1 MQHSLS
7 DAMISLVRTI
17 ITLPDHMHA
26 RAKQRAAELGI
37 SFAEFARRLF
47 EKELDTAMPQGGI
60 DSICGM
66 VDGAAFDMARDGER
80 IVAEATDALLADGH
94 G

>member
-1 MQHSLS
+1 M
-7 DAMISLVRTI
+7 RTI

-47 EKELDTAMPQGGI
+47 EKELAEAPTQGDI
-60 DSICGM
+60 DSIRGI
-66 VDGAAFDMARDGER
+66 VQGAPFDMARDGRR
-80 IVAEATDALLADGH
+80 IISEATARLHTDRRQ
-94 G
+94 

>member
-1 MQHSLS
+1 
-7 DAMISLVRTI
+7 MISFMRTV

-26 RAKQRAAELGI
+26 DAKQRAAALGI

-47 EKELDTAMPQGGI
+47 EKELATAVPQGDI

-66 VDGAAFDMARDGER
+66 VEGTPFDMARDGRRMIE
-80 IVAEATDALLADGH
+80 EATISLISDRRG
-94 G
+94 

>member
-1 MQHSLS
+1 M
-7 DAMISLVRTI
+7 RTV

-26 RAKQRAAELGI
+26 IAKQRAAELGI

-47 EKELDTAMPQGGI
+47 EKELASAAPLGDI

-66 VDGAAFDMARDGER
+66 VEGTPFDMARDGRR
-80 IVAEATDALLADGH
+80 IIEEATNRLVSG
-94 G
+94 GQG

>member
-1 MQHSLS
+1 M
-7 DAMISLVRTI
+7 RTI
-17 ITLPDHMHA
+17 ITLPDNLHA

-47 EKELDTAMPQGGI
+47 DRELGPLETRGDI

-66 VDGAAFDMARDGER
+66 VTGEPFDMARDGDL
-80 IVAEATDALLADGH
+80 IIGEATDALLTRGRD
-94 G
+94 